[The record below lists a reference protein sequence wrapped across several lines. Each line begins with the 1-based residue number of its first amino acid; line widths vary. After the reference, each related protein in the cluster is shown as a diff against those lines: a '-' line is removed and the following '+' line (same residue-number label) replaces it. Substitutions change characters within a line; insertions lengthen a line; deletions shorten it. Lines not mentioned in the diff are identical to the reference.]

1 MERIESEKIQHLLCN
16 FQCRKKSQKY
26 KTRPREKNALQVITM
41 LQLQSPLHC
50 CCRNVWGWMPS
61 NGWHHLPLI
70 AFFSSF
76 YAMEWTRLMIIIA
89 ITISIQSFC
98 RGRKNSLL
106 VFGELCF
113 KSFKSFTE
121 GLSVRSTCSARP
133 SPCQYLQMDRGA
145 GRGGFGGAMRGV
157 SQLSKQWIH
166 FSEGLGGVAGP
177 VAGNI

>member
-1 MERIESEKIQHLLCN
+1 MLCN
-16 FQCRKKSQKY
+16 FQCRKKSQKCANT
-26 KTRPREKNALQVITM
+26 KLVQEKRMPCKSLQCN
-41 LQLQSPLHC
+41 SSLHC
-50 CCRNVWGWMPS
+50 TAVVGMWGWMPS
-61 NGWHHLPLI
+61 IGWHHLPLI

-76 YAMEWTRLMIIIA
+76 YATEWTRLMIIIA
-89 ITISIQSFC
+89 ITISIESFC
-98 RGRKNSLL
+98 RGRKLSLL
-106 VFGELCF
+106 VFGKLCF